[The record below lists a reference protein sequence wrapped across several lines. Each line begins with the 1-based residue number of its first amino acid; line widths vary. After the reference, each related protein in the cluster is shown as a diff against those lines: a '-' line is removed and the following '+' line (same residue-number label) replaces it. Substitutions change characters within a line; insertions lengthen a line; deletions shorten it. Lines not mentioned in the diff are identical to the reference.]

1 MSPPRTPIM
10 TRQID
15 LFCTAQLTDA
25 DTSATA
31 PKADIVCRS
40 LASAMLCPRH

>member
-1 MSPPRTPIM
+1 MVWSVRRPWPPTPIM

-25 DTSATA
+25 ETSAAT
-31 PKADIVCRS
+31 PNGGYLKSI
-40 LASAMLCPRH
+40 